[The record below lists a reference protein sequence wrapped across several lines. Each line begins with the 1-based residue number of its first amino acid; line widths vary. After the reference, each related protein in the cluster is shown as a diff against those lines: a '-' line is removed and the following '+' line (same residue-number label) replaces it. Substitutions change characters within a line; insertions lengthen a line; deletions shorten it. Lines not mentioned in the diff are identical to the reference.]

1 MDATTVAIDLA
12 KDVFEVAIG
21 NRAGQVLHRYRFT
34 RARLQRFL
42 EGQARRLRAEH
53 AGDPLT
59 RLFIE
64 IDYRIRALAHR
75 IAARL
80 LSLGGTGTS
89 SR

>member
-1 MDATTVAIDLA
+1 MKRDTPAGSINATHSVIPEL
-12 KDVFEVAIG
+12 
-21 NRAGQVLHRYRFT
+21 RFVE
-34 RARLQRFL
+34 REARCLC
-42 EGQARRLRAEH
+42 AEP

-64 IDYRIRALAHR
+64 IDFRVRRLAHR

-80 LSLGGTGTS
+80 LSAGSTETS

>member
-1 MDATTVAIDLA
+1 MNATATVAPEL
-12 KDVFEVAIG
+12 
-21 NRAGQVLHRYRFT
+21 
-34 RARLQRFL
+34 RFL
-42 EGQARRLRAEH
+42 EGEARRLRAEH

>member
-1 MDATTVAIDLA
+1 MKCGTPAGSMNATPSVAPEL
-12 KDVFEVAIG
+12 
-21 NRAGQVLHRYRFT
+21 RS
-34 RARLQRFL
+34 L
-42 EGQARRLRAEH
+42 EREARRLRAEH
-53 AGDPLT
+53 AGDPLA

-80 LSLGGTGTS
+80 LLSGSTA